1 MVVLALILL
10 VLVAVL
16 VVAIVVSN
24 PQTYDLSIFGAVI
37 PATSAGIFITGAVTM
52 AVTILALLLLRTG
65 IRRARARRSKLKELE
80 AADAAATSS
89 ASATTNDTTSDTG
102 TSATSATTKTS
113 EAETSKGKSA
123 LDAGGQSSTTTAERQ
138 AMLDE
143 ADKLTRD
150 EPQKWDSLAS
160 SHRPGMGLRSDSSG
174 QLRNARTRRH
184 RDPHGNHE
192 VDRIAHQVTTLHS
205 GTVLPSSLPYLGT
218 GVVALLKCRCAA

>member
-65 IRRARARRSKLKELE
+65 MRRARARRTKLKELE
-80 AADAAATSS
+80 ASDQASAGSS
-89 ASATTNDTTSDTG
+89 GSPAVGSATTTGSAPMTGSATKSETPAESSTSDAIEPK
-102 TSATSATTKTS
+102 ATKD
-113 EAETSKGKSA
+113 TSKV
-123 LDAGGQSSTTTAERQ
+123 DAEHQPSTTAAERQ

-150 EPQKWDSLAS
+150 EPQ
-160 SHRPGMGLRSDSSG
+160 
-174 QLRNARTRRH
+174 T
-184 RDPHGNHE
+184 
-192 VDRIAHQVTTLHS
+192 
-205 GTVLPSSLPYLGT
+205 
-218 GVVALLKCRCAA
+218 